1 MRPDKWP
8 NDVRFAARMRAER
21 WAELTG
27 LGILNGEI
35 GYIILINSV
44 VSKLNKRKIALVD
57 RFESEG

>member
-27 LGILNGEI
+27 LGTNYSIPFN
-35 GYIILINSV
+35 
-44 VSKLNKRKIALVD
+44 
-57 RFESEG
+57 